1 LIAGIVT
8 EGKRDFPIFKAVVK
22 KLCPAVEDVL
32 LVHPPID
39 GLSASRTSGWTG
51 VRRWC
56 QRYGPRLDRFMQ
68 DYGDPLDLLVI
79 QVDASVAS
87 NREINLEQPC
97 PPASD
102 TANALR
108 NLVVEWIG
116 DQVPDGVI
124 VVVPSKTSDAWVC
137 AALVGGDELLECDP
151 EPLERL
157 ASIDG
162 LGFRLKQT
170 SDGKVKKPT
179 ARQFDIHLAPK
190 VADGFDRVRDVCSEA
205 EWFALEVK
213 AQCRGER

>member
-1 LIAGIVT
+1 MIAGVVT
-8 EGKRDFPIFKAVVK
+8 EGKRDFPIFEAVVK

-39 GLSASRTSGWTG
+39 GLSADRTSGWTG

-56 QRYGPRLDRFMQ
+56 QRYGPRLDRFLQ

-79 QVDASVAS
+79 QMDASVAS
-87 NREINLEQPC
+87 NPEINLEQPC

-102 TANALR
+102 TTNALR
-108 NLVVEWIG
+108 NLVVGWIG
-116 DQVPDGVI
+116 AQVPDGVI

-157 ASIDG
+157 ADVGG
-162 LGFRLKQT
+162 LGFRLKRT
-170 SDGKVKKPT
+170 SDGKVKKPSS
-179 ARQFDIHLAPK
+179 RQFDIHLAPK
-190 VADGFDRVRDVCSEA
+190 VADGFGRVRDICGEA
-205 EWFALEVK
+205 EWFALQVE
-213 AQCRGER
+213 AQCAEV